1 MLTITL
7 ESARHFILG
16 KQGLW
21 PGRRWRGLQ
30 GTEQAMRAMEYL
42 QLDPLQIIARSQD
55 LMLHS
60 RVLDYTPGLWEQVA
74 YQQRKFFDWGGWLAT
89 RPMDELPHWRV
100 VMRRERDGDSGDS
113 RIPRMAAEHAGAV
126 ADTPAV
132 LRERGNASSR

>member
-1 MLTITL
+1 MLTINIDT
-7 ESARHFILG
+7 ARRFILG

-21 PGRRWRGLQ
+21 PGRRWRGLK

-55 LMLHS
+55 IKLHS
-60 RVLDYTPGLWEQVA
+60 RVLDYTPGMWEDVA

-100 VMRRERDGDSGDS
+100 VMRRERDGDDS
-113 RIPRMAAEHAGAV
+113 TREFAAWPAT
-126 ADTPAV
+126 TPMPSPKCGPFCTSA
-132 LRERGNASSR
+132 AP